1 MTRTIQ
7 MDGSGR
13 LVLPKALREKLNLA
27 GGTSLR
33 ADVVAG
39 RIELTPLGDVSAA
52 VLTRKSGVTLLKR
65 TGVAV
70 DAAAAVAAERLAQA
84 ERGTRR

>member
-52 VLTRKSGVTLLKR
+52 VLTRKSGVTVLKR
-65 TGVAV
+65 TGAAV
-70 DAAAAVAAERLAQA
+70 DGGAVAAERLASK
-84 ERGTRR
+84 RHRR